1 MTQIPVEDT
10 GDGGVRRQNK
20 TISAEKPASS
30 DACFLSLAC
39 KNRRACPPRACFL
52 SFERENRRRKPAFS
66 HAHADDGG
74 HRARSWCSGQA
85 LRRGGHAIRLSSS
98 ARFFWT
104 PVARRT
110 AGTTSRARFDS
121 SSATATRVA
130 VTTANVGQSPSG
142 SARPVGHPSRAGCAA
157 GDLAGRRYSHPPR
170 PSHCP
175 PSLPPPCPRLPFALA

>member
-1 MTQIPVEDT
+1 MEEFADKIKP
-10 GDGGVRRQNK
+10 
-20 TISAEKPASS
+20 SA
-30 DACFLSLAC
+30 L
-39 KNRRACPPRACFL
+39 KNRRACPAHNGFVSLAC
-52 SFERENRRRKPAFS
+52 ENRRTPRCHV

-74 HRARSWCSGQA
+74 HRARSWCPFQA

-104 PVARRT
+104 PVACRT
-110 AGTTSRARFDS
+110 AGATSRARFDS